1 MQLLDDSRL
10 RELLAELRVK
20 STAEEAQFSLQAEYG
35 AVAVPLVL
43 ELLPTLSDFP
53 RRCAIDLIQS
63 CEREQLLRISNPS
76 VAAALIPQLKSE
88 DDVTRDWVAV
98 ALGWLGDAAAVPALL
113 EAREAARRSRVP
125 LDWSEQ
131 GSIRWALTELG
142 ARTPVVPPRTA
153 ALMETNPTFKQCW
166 PAEVYEE
173 LVVDLAD
180 AHQVLLYTQVWV
192 WESVGGREP
201 AFYGAE
207 GPKYEL
213 DLELPWP
220 ALVCQA
226 RDAALAAATQLNT
239 REGRVIRPSWID
251 ESDRL

>member
-1 MQLLDDSRL
+1 MQTLDDSRL
-10 RELLAELRVK
+10 RELLAELGDE
-20 STAEEAQFSLQAEYG
+20 STAEEGQFSLQAHYG

-43 ELLPTLSDFP
+43 ELLPTLRDFP
-53 RRCAIDLIQS
+53 RRCAIELIQN
-63 CEREQLLRISNPS
+63 CELQQLLEISEPS
-76 VAAALIPQLKSE
+76 VATALIPQLKSE
-88 DDVTRDWVAV
+88 DDVTRDWVA
-98 ALGWLGDAAAVPALL
+98 ATLGWLGDAAAVPALL
-113 EAREAARRSRVP
+113 EAREAASRHGVP

-131 GSIRWALTELG
+131 VSIRRALVDLG

-153 ALMETNPTFKQCW
+153 ALMETNSTFEQCW

-180 AHQVLLYTQVWV
+180 ADQVLLYTQVWV
-192 WESVGGREP
+192 WQSVGDRELS
-201 AFYGAE
+201 FCWEE

-213 DLELPWP
+213 DLELSWP

-226 RDAALAAATQLNT
+226 RDAALAAATKLKT
-239 REGRVIRPSWID
+239 REGRVLTLEWVD